1 MISFLPF
8 MVTYYPEHV
17 KVMFEILGFTNMDI
31 EIFSDF
37 FKKIIFIDGLEVP
50 SYNQRFF
57 ENGIDNP
64 LFLSS

>member
-8 MVTYYPEHV
+8 MISYYPEHV
-17 KVMFEILGFTNMDI
+17 RVMFKILEFANMDI

-37 FKKIIFIDGLEVP
+37 FKQIILIDGLEVP
-50 SYNQRFF
+50 SYNQRFLD
-57 ENGIDNP
+57 NGIDNP